1 MKIGVL
7 DSGVGGLSVV
17 REIRKRLPQL
27 DLHYVGDSAWC
38 PYGTRSPGEICERV
52 GRIVDYLMSCDVCLI
67 VMACNSATIHA
78 VEWCRSIYPIPF
90 VGMEPAVKPA
100 SEATRSRVIGVL
112 ATEASIAGE
121 KFLKLVDKAAKGVNV
136 ITQPCPKFVEFVEKG
151 ILNGPAVNEAV
162 HEYTDHLIE
171 KGADVLVLGCTHY
184 PFLLESIRKIVPVGI
199 KIIDTGEAVARRVE
213 SLLGEKGG
221 GGSLRI
227 ETSGNLGDLETI
239 VPVLLGRIEG
249 LELGRFRF

>member
-1 MKIGVL
+1 MKIGIL
-7 DSGVGGLSVV
+7 DSGVGGLSVL

-38 PYGTRSPGEICERV
+38 PYGTKSPAEICGRV
-52 GRIVDYLMSCDVCLI
+52 GKIVDYLLNCQVSLI
-67 VMACNSATIHA
+67 VIACNSATIHA
-78 VEWCRSIYPIPF
+78 VEWCRSIYPVPF

-121 KFLKLVDKAAKGVNV
+121 KFLRLVDTTAKGVNV

-151 ILNGPAVNEAV
+151 IFSGTAVDEAI
-162 HEYTDHLIE
+162 HEYLDHLIE

-184 PFLLESIRKIVPVGI
+184 PFLLDSIQKIVPREV

-213 SLLGEKGG
+213 SLLQET
-221 GGSLRI
+221 GGSGSMRI
-227 ETSGNLGDLETI
+227 ETSGNLAEMEAVIPRLIGRLEGI
-239 VPVLLGRIEG
+239 
-249 LELGRFRF
+249 ELGRVRF